1 MTRKELAKALKEYYG
16 ERIEF
21 VVDYGDDGLDT
32 VSLDNIR
39 NDDTNYKYANYGYI
53 IDNNDIV
60 VSL

>member
-1 MTRKELAKALKEYYG
+1 MTRKELAKALKEYYC

-21 VVDYGDDGLDT
+21 VIDYGDDGLDT
-32 VSLDNIR
+32 VSDPDDIR
-39 NDDTNYKYANYGYI
+39 EDSTNYGYI

>member
-16 ERIEF
+16 NRIEF
-21 VVDYGDDGLDT
+21 VIDYGDDGLDT
-32 VSLDNIR
+32 VSNPDSIR
-39 NDDTNYKYANYGYI
+39 EDSTNYGYI

>member
-1 MTRKELAKALKEYYG
+1 MTRKELANTLKEYYG

-32 VSLDNIR
+32 VSNPDNIR
-39 NDDTNYKYANYGYI
+39 EDSTNYGYI

>member
-1 MTRKELAKALKEYYG
+1 MTRKELANALKEYYG

-21 VVDYGDDGLDT
+21 VVDYGIDGLDT
-32 VSLDNIR
+32 VSNPDNIR
-39 NDDTNYKYANYGYI
+39 EDSTNYGYI

>member
-1 MTRKELAKALKEYYG
+1 MTRKELAKALREYYG

-32 VSLDNIR
+32 VSNPDSIR
-39 NDDTNYKYANYGYI
+39 EDSTNYCYI

>member
-32 VSLDNIR
+32 VSNPDDIR
-39 NDDTNYKYANYGYI
+39 EDSTNYGYI

>member
-1 MTRKELAKALKEYYG
+1 MTRKELANSLKEYYG

-21 VVDYGDDGLDT
+21 VIDYGDDGLDT
-32 VSLDNIR
+32 VSNPDNIR
-39 NDDTNYKYANYGYI
+39 EDSTNYGYI

>member
-1 MTRKELAKALKEYYG
+1 MTRKELARALKEYYG

-32 VSLDNIR
+32 VSNNDNIR
-39 NDDTNYKYANYGYI
+39 EDSTNYGYI

>member
-1 MTRKELAKALKEYYG
+1 MTRKELAKTLKEYYG

-21 VVDYGDDGLDT
+21 VVDYGDDGVDT
-32 VSLDNIR
+32 VSNPDNIR
-39 NDDTNYKYANYGYI
+39 EDSTNYGYI

>member
-1 MTRKELAKALKEYYG
+1 MTRKELANALKEYYG

-32 VSLDNIR
+32 ASNPDNIR
-39 NDDTNYKYANYGYI
+39 EDSTNYGYI

>member
-1 MTRKELAKALKEYYG
+1 MTRKELANALKEYYG

-32 VSLDNIR
+32 VSNPDDIR
-39 NDDTNYKYANYGYI
+39 EDSTNYGYI

>member
-21 VVDYGDDGLDT
+21 VIDYGDDGLDT
-32 VSLDNIR
+32 VSNPDDIR
-39 NDDTNYKYANYGYI
+39 EDSTNYGYI

-60 VSL
+60 VRL